1 MPEVR
6 FTPRAH
12 DLLTDL
18 EEDVRERVK
27 NDLRA
32 ASENPERELS
42 PLTGHPYF
50 AVRTGE
56 FRSLID
62 WDRDADVFWVFAV
75 GHRRKVFDRY
85 LPP

>member
-1 MPEVR
+1 MSEVR

-18 EEDVRERVK
+18 EEDVQARIK
-27 NDLRA
+27 NDLRS
-32 ASENPERELS
+32 ASENPGRELS

-56 FRSLID
+56 FRTLID
-62 WDRDADVFWVFAV
+62 WDRDANVLWVFAV
-75 GHRRKVFDRY
+75 GHRRNVFDRY